1 MQLDAQFLYGL
12 AYAFFIVIMEFIIV
26 AAVVWRK
33 FKNFLIEELE
43 TRLVSPLQQ
52 KVDDHTER
60 LDKYDRK
67 LEDMEKRQLENQQ
80 GTQQKFET
88 IIRDIADLKGRLE
101 GMLGKFDLYLKM
113 GGAYGKEHQ

>member
-1 MQLDAQFLYGL
+1 MQIDSQFLYGL
-12 AYAFFIVIMEFIIV
+12 AYAFFIVIMAVIIV
-26 AAVVWRK
+26 AAVLWRK

-43 TRLVSPLQQ
+43 SRLVTPL
-52 KVDDHTER
+52 KNEVDTHKER
-60 LDKYDRK
+60 LDKYEHK
-67 LEDMEKRQLENQQ
+67 LEEIERHQLENQQ

-113 GGAYGKEHQ
+113 GGKYGKEN

>member
-1 MQLDAQFLYGL
+1 MQIDSYFLYGL
-12 AYAFFIVIMEFIIV
+12 AYAFFIVIMAFIIV

-33 FKNFLIEELE
+33 FKNFLLEELDSK
-43 TRLVSPLQQ
+43 LVAPLQTEVNNH
-52 KVDDHTER
+52 KER
-60 LDKYDRK
+60 LDKYEK
-67 LEDMEKRQLENQQ
+67 QLEEIERRQLENQQ

-113 GGAYGKEHQ
+113 GGNYGKEH